1 VTVTGESELN
11 IIIAGVGGQGN
22 VRGAQ
27 ILGTAAVKAGYR
39 ARVSDVYGIAQRGGP
54 VISHVRIG
62 KEIYG
67 SMVEEHRADVVVGLE
82 PMEALRATSR
92 FLRPGGTVILSTRP
106 IYPVEVNTGKA
117 QYPGLNEIL
126 AVIGKAS
133 RRVVTLDATKVAE
146 EAGIPIAANIVILG
160 VLAGLEILPFSEDA
174 LKEAIREN
182 IPRALEQ
189 NLRAFD
195 AGLAIGKSHASKGSL
210 LYCRK

>member
-1 VTVTGESELN
+1 LTAIKGNELN

-27 ILGTAAVKAGYR
+27 ILGMAAVKAGYK

-54 VISHVRIG
+54 VLSHVRIG

-67 SMVEEHRADVVVGLE
+67 SMVEEHRADVIVGLE

-92 FLRPGGTVILSTRP
+92 FLKPGGTIILSTRP

-117 QYPGLNEIL
+117 SYPKLEDIL

-133 RRVVTLDATKVAE
+133 RKIVTLDATKIAE
-146 EAGIPIAANIVILG
+146 EAGIPIAANIVVLG
-160 VLAGLEILPFSEDA
+160 VLVGLGILPFP
-174 LKEAIREN
+174 EAILRQAIKEN

-189 NLRAFD
+189 NLKAFD
-195 AGLAIGKSHASKGSL
+195 TGLSMGKGH
-210 LYCRK
+210 CR

>member
-1 VTVTGESELN
+1 MTVVKDSEELN
-11 IIIAGVGGQGN
+11 IILAGVGGQGN

-54 VISHVRIG
+54 VLSHVRIG
-62 KEIYG
+62 REIYG

-92 FLRPGGTVILSTRP
+92 FLKPGGTVILSTRP

-117 QYPGLNEIL
+117 SYPKLGEIL

-133 RRVVTLDATKVAE
+133 KKIVTLDATQVAE
-146 EAGIPIAANIVILG
+146 EAGIPIAANIVVLG
-160 VLAGLEILPFSEDA
+160 ALAGLGILPFSEGV
-174 LKEAIREN
+174 LKEAIKEN

-189 NLRAFD
+189 NLKAFD
-195 AGLAIGKSHASKGSL
+195 AGFFIGKAHSK
-210 LYCRK
+210 

>member
-1 VTVTGESELN
+1 MTAIKGNELN

-27 ILGTAAVKAGYR
+27 ILGMAAVKAGYK

-54 VISHVRIG
+54 VLSHVRIG

-67 SMVEEHRADVVVGLE
+67 SMVEEHRADVIVGLE

-92 FLRPGGTVILSTRP
+92 FLKPGGTIILSTRP

-117 QYPGLNEIL
+117 SYPKLESIL
-126 AVIGKAS
+126 TVIGKAS
-133 RRVVTLDATKVAE
+133 RKIVTLDATKIAE
-146 EAGIPIAANIVILG
+146 EAGIPIAANIVVLG
-160 VLAGLEILPFSEDA
+160 VLVGLGILPFSEA
-174 LKEAIREN
+174 ILREAIKEN

-189 NLRAFD
+189 NQKAFD
-195 AGLAIGKSHASKGSL
+195 AGLSIGKGH
-210 LYCRK
+210 CR

>member
-1 VTVTGESELN
+1 MTAIKDNELN

-27 ILGTAAVKAGYR
+27 ILGMAAVKAGYK

-54 VISHVRIG
+54 VLSHVRIG

-67 SMVEEHRADVVVGLE
+67 SMVEEHRADVIVGLE

-92 FLRPGGTVILSTRP
+92 FLKPGGTIILSTRP

-117 QYPGLNEIL
+117 SYPKLEDIL

-133 RRVVTLDATKVAE
+133 RKIVTLDATKIAE
-146 EAGIPIAANIVILG
+146 EAGIPIAANIVVLG
-160 VLAGLEILPFSEDA
+160 VLVGLGILPFSETI
-174 LKEAIREN
+174 LREAIKEN

-189 NLRAFD
+189 NLKAFD
-195 AGLAIGKSHASKGSL
+195 AGLSIGKGH
-210 LYCRK
+210 

>member
-1 VTVTGESELN
+1 MTTTNDSGELN

-27 ILGTAAVKAGYR
+27 ILGTAAVKAGFR
-39 ARVSDVYGIAQRGGP
+39 ARISDVYGIAQRGGP
-54 VISHVRIG
+54 VVSHVRIG

-106 IYPVEVNTGKA
+106 VYPVEVKTGKSP
-117 QYPGLNEIL
+117 YPRIEEIL
-126 AVIGKAS
+126 SVIGRAS
-133 RRVVTLDATKVAE
+133 KRVVTLDATKVAE
-146 EAGIPIAANIVILG
+146 DAGIPIAANIVALG
-160 VLAGLEILPFSEDA
+160 VLAGLGVLPFPDS
-174 LKEAIREN
+174 LIKEAIKEN

-189 NLRAFD
+189 NLRAFN
-195 AGLAIGKSHASKGSL
+195 AGLSVGK
-210 LYCRK
+210 

>member
-1 VTVTGESELN
+1 MTTTNDSGELN

-27 ILGTAAVKAGYR
+27 ILGTAAVKAGFR
-39 ARVSDVYGIAQRGGP
+39 ARISDVYGIAQRGGP
-54 VISHVRIG
+54 VVSHVRIG

-106 IYPVEVNTGKA
+106 VYPVEVNTGKSP
-117 QYPGLNEIL
+117 YPRIEEIL
-126 AVIGKAS
+126 SVIGRAS
-133 RRVVTLDATKVAE
+133 KRVVTLDATKVAE
-146 EAGIPIAANIVILG
+146 DAGIPIAANIVALG
-160 VLAGLEILPFSEDA
+160 VLAGLGVLPFPDS
-174 LKEAIREN
+174 LIKEAIKEN

-189 NLRAFD
+189 NLRAFN
-195 AGLAIGKSHASKGSL
+195 AGLSVGK
-210 LYCRK
+210 

>member
-1 VTVTGESELN
+1 MTAVKDGEELN
-11 IIIAGVGGQGN
+11 IILAGVGGQGN

-54 VISHVRIG
+54 VLSHVRVG
-62 KEIYG
+62 REIYG

-117 QYPGLNEIL
+117 SYPKLEDIL

-133 RRVVTLDATKVAE
+133 RKIVTLDATKVAE
-146 EAGIPIAANIVILG
+146 EAGIPIAANIVVLG
-160 VLAGLEILPFSEDA
+160 VLAGLGLLPFSETV
-174 LKEAIREN
+174 LKEAIKEN

-189 NLRAFD
+189 NLKAFD
-195 AGLAIGKSHASKGSL
+195 AGFSIGKVHSK
-210 LYCRK
+210 

>member
-1 VTVTGESELN
+1 MTATRDSELN

-54 VISHVRIG
+54 VVSHVRIG

-82 PMEALRATSR
+82 PMEALRATSS
-92 FLRPGGTVILSTRP
+92 FLRPGGIVILSTRP

-117 QYPGLNEIL
+117 SYPKLEDIL

-133 RRVVTLDATKVAE
+133 RKIVTLDATKVAE
-146 EAGIPIAANIVILG
+146 DAGIPIAANIVVLG
-160 VLAGLEILPFSEDA
+160 VLAGLGLLPFSELV
-174 LKEAIREN
+174 LKEAIKES
-182 IPRALEQ
+182 IPRALEE
-189 NLRAFD
+189 NLKAFD
-195 AGLAIGKSHASKGSL
+195 AGFSIGRRLKG
-210 LYCRK
+210 CDRKGD